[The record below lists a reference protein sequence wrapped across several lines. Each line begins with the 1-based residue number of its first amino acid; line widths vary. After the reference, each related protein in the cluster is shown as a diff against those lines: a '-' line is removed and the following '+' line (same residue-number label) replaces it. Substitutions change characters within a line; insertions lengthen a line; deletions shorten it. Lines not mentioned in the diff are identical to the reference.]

1 LDFSGFR
8 SAKVPY
14 KAHAK
19 RSSGPPPIFHSSLE
33 TNICHPNVESPC
45 RRERSEMKVTLV
57 NPPYPPS
64 VHSHPAFIP
73 LGIAYLGAVAEKEGH
88 EVTVIDCQAEK
99 LNYEAFRERINRTP
113 SDLVGVTSTTLLY
126 KSAMQLIT
134 IAKQAHPQAVTMLG
148 GSHGTFW
155 DENALNEYPSLDIV
169 VRREGETTFI
179 ELLSK
184 LQTKTSLNSV
194 LGITFRNQEGKIV
207 RNPDRPFLEDLD
219 ALPFPAH
226 HLLPLDALKRMGKV
240 LFPLI
245 TSRGCVF
252 WCDFCSTVRMF
263 GRGYRWRSPKNV
275 VDEME
280 MIHNK
285 YGVNE
290 FTFYDDAFTVNRDRA
305 LKICEELHTRKLELT
320 WDCGTRV
327 DMVDRELLK
336 IMYDAGCIAVW
347 LGVESGSEIIL
358 DAMNKGIK
366 LDQTRL
372 AYKTAHEVGLM
383 TIANVVLG
391 FPGETEQTAKQTI
404 NFVKELNPD
413 HVGFYVAT
421 PYPGTPLYEQVKK
434 NGWLRVTDFDKY
446 DTAGPTFET
455 PWLTMKQ
462 LADIRYKAYQDFY
475 LRLGYVLKM
484 MRRGGTYGISAV
496 KTSAA
501 YALRAIHIKLS

>member
-1 LDFSGFR
+1 
-8 SAKVPY
+8 
-14 KAHAK
+14 
-19 RSSGPPPIFHSSLE
+19 
-33 TNICHPNVESPC
+33 
-45 RRERSEMKVTLV
+45 MKITLV

-64 VHSHPAFIP
+64 VHSHPPFIP
-73 LGIAYLGAVAEKEGH
+73 LGLAYLGAIAEKAGH

-99 LNYEAFRERINRTP
+99 LTYAAFRGRISQIP
-113 SDLVGVTSTTLLY
+113 SEIIGVTATTLLY
-126 KSAMQLIT
+126 KSAMQLIN
-134 IAKQAHPQAVTMLG
+134 IAREVHPDAVTMLG

-179 ELLSK
+179 ELLEK
-184 LQTKTSLNSV
+184 LQTKRSFDKV
-194 LGITFRNQEGKIV
+194 LGITFRNKEGKIS
-207 RNPDRPFLEDLD
+207 RNPDRPFIEDLD
-219 ALPFPAH
+219 ELPFPAH
-226 HLLPLDALKRMGKV
+226 HLLPLDSLKRMGKI

-263 GRGYRWRSPKNV
+263 GRGYRMRSPKNV

-280 MIHNK
+280 MIHKK
-285 YGVNE
+285 YGISQV
-290 FTFYDDAFTVNRDRA
+290 TFYDDAFTVNRERVV
-305 LKICEELHTRKLELT
+305 KICEELHQRKLDMM

-336 IMYDAGCIAVW
+336 TMHDGGCIAVW
-347 LGVESGSEIIL
+347 LGVESGSEAIL
-358 DAMNKGIK
+358 GAMNKRIK

-391 FPGETEQTAKQTI
+391 FPGETEQTARKTI

-413 HVGFYVAT
+413 DVGFYVAT
-421 PYPGTPLYEQVKK
+421 PYPGTPMYEQVIK
-434 NGWLRVTDFDKY
+434 NGWLRVTDFNKY
-446 DTAGPTFET
+446 DTANPTFET
-455 PWLTMKQ
+455 PSLSIKK
-462 LADIRYKAYQDFY
+462 LAEIRYKAYQEFY
-475 LRLGYVLKM
+475 LRPGYVIKM

-501 YALRAIHIKLS
+501 YGLRAMHIKLS

>member
-1 LDFSGFR
+1 
-8 SAKVPY
+8 
-14 KAHAK
+14 
-19 RSSGPPPIFHSSLE
+19 
-33 TNICHPNVESPC
+33 
-45 RRERSEMKVTLV
+45 MKVTLV

-73 LGIAYLGAVAEKEGH
+73 LGIAYLGAIAEAEGH

-99 LNYEAFRERINRTP
+99 LTYEAFRERIRYTP
-113 SDLVGVTSTTLLY
+113 SDVVGVTATTLLY
-126 KSAMQLIT
+126 KSAMALIT
-134 IAKQAHPQAVTMLG
+134 IAKQVHPQALTMLG
-148 GSHGTFW
+148 GSHGSFW
-155 DENALNEYPSLDIV
+155 DENALDEYPSLDIV
-169 VRREGETTFI
+169 VRREGERTFG
-179 ELLSK
+179 EVLDK
-184 LQTKTSLNSV
+184 LQSKSSFNHV
-194 LGITFRNQEGKIV
+194 LGITFRNQEGKVI
-207 RNPDRPFLEDLD
+207 RTPDRPFIEDLD
-219 ALPFPAH
+219 SLPFPAH
-226 HLLPLDALKRMGKV
+226 NLLPLGALKRMGKV

-245 TSRGCVF
+245 TSRGCVY

-263 GRGYRWRSPKNV
+263 GRGYRMRSPKNV

-280 MIHNK
+280 MIHDK
-285 YGVNE
+285 YGISQ
-290 FTFYDDAFTVNRDRA
+290 FTFYDDAFTVNRERVR
-305 LKICEELHTRKLELT
+305 KICEELHARKLKLI

-336 IMYDAGCIAVW
+336 TMHDAGCIAVW
-347 LGVESGSEIIL
+347 LGVESGSEVIL
-358 DAMNKGIK
+358 SAMNKGIK
-366 LDQTRL
+366 LNQTRL

-383 TIANVVLG
+383 TIANVVIG
-391 FPGETEQTAKQTI
+391 FPGETEQTAKATV

-413 HVGFYVAT
+413 DVGFYVAT

-434 NGWLRVTDFDKY
+434 NGWLRVTDFNKY

-455 PWLTMKQ
+455 PWLSMKQ

-501 YALRAIHIKLS
+501 YALRAMHIKLS

>member
-1 LDFSGFR
+1 MSF
-8 SAKVPY
+8 
-14 KAHAK
+14 K
-19 RSSGPPPIFHSSLE
+19 RRI
-33 TNICHPNVESPC
+33 TC
-45 RRERSEMKVTLV
+45 RRECSEMKVTLV
-57 NPPYPPS
+57 NPPYPPG
-64 VHSHPAFIP
+64 VHSHPPFIP

-99 LNYEAFRERINRTP
+99 LTYEAFRERLRRTP
-113 SDLVGVTSTTLLY
+113 SDVIGVTATTLLY
-126 KSAMQLIT
+126 KSAMKLVN
-134 IAKQAHPQAVTMLG
+134 IAKQEHQQAFTMLG

-179 ELLSK
+179 ELLNK
-184 LQTKTSLNSV
+184 LQTKTSFNNI
-194 LGITFRNQEGKIV
+194 LGITFRNKEGKIIS
-207 RNPDRPFLEDLD
+207 NPDRPFLEDLD

-245 TSRGCVF
+245 TSRGCVY

-263 GRGYRWRSPKNV
+263 GRGYRMRSPKNV

-285 YGVNE
+285 YGVNQV
-290 FTFYDDAFTVNRDRA
+290 TFYDDTFTVNRERVM
-305 LKICEELHTRKLELT
+305 KICEELHARKLDLI

-336 IMYDAGCIAVW
+336 TMHDAGCIAVW
-347 LGVESGSEIIL
+347 LGVESGSEAIL
-358 DAMNKGIK
+358 DAMNKRIK

-383 TIANVVLG
+383 TIANAVLG
-391 FPGETEQTAKQTI
+391 FPGETEQTARETI
-404 NFVKELNPD
+404 NFIKELNPD
-413 HVGFYVAT
+413 DVGFYVAT
-421 PYPGTPLYEQVKK
+421 PYPGTPMYEQVKK

-455 PWLTMKQ
+455 PWLSMKK
-462 LADIRYKAYQDFY
+462 LADIRYRAYQEFY
-475 LRLGYVLKM
+475 LRPWYVLKM

-496 KTSAA
+496 KTSVA
-501 YALRAIHIKLS
+501 YALRAMHIKLS